1 SIGSQICSDVVNRG
15 VAVWNGKDY
24 VGTLVGDMV
33 ALDTMPGKP
42 VWKVVAIADRSRPY
56 TITAAPLVYKGKVI
70 IGNSCADL
78 GSRGYVDAYDAET
91 GKLDWRFWIV
101 PEGPNDK
108 PENKAMEAALK
119 TWQKDDVWKGKGGG
133 NAWDSMAFDPKLNLV
148 YV

>member
-1 SIGSQICSDVVNRG
+1 D
-15 VAVWNGKDY
+15 
-24 VGTLVGDMV
+24 
-33 ALDTMPGKP
+33 
-42 VWKVVAIADRSRPY
+42 AIADRSRPY
-56 TITAAPLVYKGKVI
+56 TITGAPRVVKGKVI
-70 IGNSCADL
+70 IGNSGADL

-133 NAWDSMAFDPKLNLV
+133 NAWDSMAYDPKLNLV
-148 YV
+148 YVGTGNGGPWQQVHPENQTDNLYV